1 MKVRY
6 DSDIDAIYFD
16 LKDIPSYDSDEIKD
30 GIIVDYDKNDNIVG
44 IEILD
49 FQSKLKKG
57 LTVADLP
64 FSDSDKL
71 TASQYFNLPVA
82 VKLKILKTFS

>member
-6 DSDIDAIYFD
+6 DNDIDAIYFD

-30 GIIVDYDKNDNIVG
+30 GIILDYDKNNHVVG

-49 FQSKLKKG
+49 FKSKLNKG
-57 LTVADLP
+57 LTIDDLP
-64 FSDSDKL
+64 FSPQQKL
-71 TASQYFNLPVA
+71 TASQYFQIP
-82 VKLKILKTFS
+82 ITIS

>member
-6 DSDIDAIYFD
+6 DNDIDAIYFD
-16 LKDIPSYDSDEIKD
+16 LKDIPSYDFDEIKE
-30 GIIVDYDKNDNIVG
+30 GIIIDYDKNQNIVG
-44 IEILD
+44 IEVLD

-64 FSDSDKL
+64 FSDFDKL

-82 VKLKILKTFS
+82 V

>member
-6 DSDIDAIYFD
+6 DDDIDAIYFD
-16 LKDIPSYDSDEIKD
+16 LVDIPSYDSDEIKD
-30 GIIVDYDKNDNIVG
+30 GIIIDYDKEDNIVG

-57 LTVADLP
+57 LTITDLP
-64 FSDSDKL
+64 FPDSDKA
-71 TASQYFNLPVA
+71 TASQYFNIPIV
-82 VKLKILKTFS
+82 V